1 MGLRVRGEG
10 LDSSP
15 ANVLSGL
22 RLGPLANMGDLPGI
36 TDIAVDPDGS
46 VWADT
51 GNGMRR
57 RHPLIPLIGDSAV
70 RRLAVFLC
78 AQLGVP
84 LDDAHPVADA
94 STPAGLRLNALL
106 PPLVP
111 HGASISL
118 RVPSASTFSLEDLE
132 CTGFFAAPELAGLL
146 RGLVAHRATLL
157 ITGGTGAG
165 KTTLLRALLRQSDP
179 HDRLVIIEEVR
190 ELGTVDHPDVVSL
203 ASRRANGEGK
213 GAIGLDALVEA
224 SLRMR
229 PDRIVLGECRGGEAA
244 DVLRA
249 FNTGH
254 TGGMLTLHADGVSR
268 VPSRLAALAHQGG
281 MSERQAAVL
290 LSGSFDAVLH
300 SMQCCIVKGGKASAI
315 SHRLESLKRLPRGRS
330 DVRLPSAIRR
340 RGLIHCLAG
349 MSLSATGVVQ
359 ENRMACAAP
368 CPLMKPLVM
377 KTHGRFLKYL
387 LSRHA
392 LAIARPLFHK
402 FLPLLM
408 PVVPRLCL
416 FNPVMGHSDARRP
429 DNHG

>member
-1 MGLRVRGEG
+1 MGLRVHGEG

-132 CTGFFAAPELAGLL
+132 RTGFFAVPELAGLL

-268 VPSRLAALAHQGG
+268 VPSRLVALAHQGG

-290 LSGSFDAVLH
+290 FSGSFDAVLH
-300 SMQCCIVKGGKASAI
+300 CERREGQRYLAQVGVIEETSSGPVGRPLALCNPQEGIDPLPGWNEFVRHWSGARESNGTCRIVSADETAGDENTRQIPEISSFTPRIGNRTTALSQVLASADAGRATAVPV
-315 SHRLESLKRLPRGRS
+315 HPRCG
-330 DVRLPSAIRR
+330 AFRR
-340 RGLIHCLAG
+340 A
-349 MSLSATGVVQ
+349 
-359 ENRMACAAP
+359 E
-368 CPLMKPLVM
+368 
-377 KTHGRFLKYL
+377 
-387 LSRHA
+387 
-392 LAIARPLFHK
+392 AR
-402 FLPLLM
+402 
-408 PVVPRLCL
+408 
-416 FNPVMGHSDARRP
+416 
-429 DNHG
+429 